1 MRYMILIYSSED
13 SWANVSP
20 ERTSEIMS
28 AYMAYTQKLR
38 EAGVYA
44 AGEELDVVAKAK
56 SVRGEGGAQVV
67 DGPFVDTKEA
77 LGGYYL
83 IDCADEAEAL
93 KWAKRC
99 PVTMHGGGVELRPL
113 MVR

>member
-1 MRYMILIYSSED
+1 MRYMILIYSKEE

-20 ERTSEIMS
+20 ERVSEIMS
-28 AYMAYTQKLR
+28 AYMTYTEKLSG
-38 EAGVYA
+38 AGVLVS
-44 AGEELDVVAKAK
+44 GEELDVVAKAK

-67 DGPFVDTKEA
+67 DGPFVETKEA

-83 IDCADEAEAL
+83 IDCADEGEAL
-93 KWAKRC
+93 EWAKRC
-99 PVTMHGGGVELRPL
+99 PVTMHGGGVELRPV

>member
-1 MRYMILIYSSED
+1 MRYMILIYSTED

-20 ERTSEIMS
+20 GRISEIMS
-28 AYMAYTQKLR
+28 AYMAYTKTLS
-38 EAGVYA
+38 EAGVLVS
-44 AGEELDVVAKAK
+44 GEELDVVAKAK

-67 DGPFVDTKEA
+67 DGPFVDTKET

-93 KWAKRC
+93 KWAKLC
-99 PVTMHGGGVELRPL
+99 PVTMHGGGVELRPV